1 MYLLDHRIKCKYHC
15 LVGDVYRKY
24 NHDQYDKSLSC
35 GDDAIASSNYCRNV
49 RYRNVFDIKKRET
62 RGMQMTGQA
71 DKRILDNTQNPH
83 PGGLPTKSLD
93 LIMLLVPYYI
103 LFSLD
108 ILILVWILKSIDWH
122 SWQMLIG
129 LFAMILM
136 SGLLIQFLQI
146 FILVRREARI

>member
-1 MYLLDHRIKCKYHC
+1 
-15 LVGDVYRKY
+15 
-24 NHDQYDKSLSC
+24 
-35 GDDAIASSNYCRNV
+35 
-49 RYRNVFDIKKRET
+49 
-62 RGMQMTGQA
+62 MTGQA